1 MANLNT
7 RVDRLEESWP
17 VVVDDGRPDDAEI
30 ERRWHAAAVQLVVTM
45 APEHIEIVSDDPDS
59 PLTREVM
66 LMLSAAS
73 GMDWP
78 FEPRYPLALPP
89 AVAQVWRDDPDAGP
103 HDACLEC
110 HYPLPARSSTLPGGR
125 GNRPAISYFEACPLC
140 GSDRLRRVAD
150 NPHRHWS
157 NSDGCY
163 YVAGRRVTEH

>member
-1 MANLNT
+1 MASLNT

-30 ERRWHAAAVQLVVTM
+30 ERRWHAAAVQLVATM
-45 APEHIEIVSDDPDS
+45 APEHIEIVTHDPDS

-89 AVAQVWRDDPDAGP
+89 AVAQVWLDDPEAGP
-103 HDACLEC
+103 HDACLDC
-110 HYPLPARSSTLPGGR
+110 HSRLPARSASTPGTGKER
-125 GNRPAISYFEACPLC
+125 SAISYFMNCPVC
-140 GSDRLRRVAD
+140 GSGNLRRVAD

-163 YVAGRRVTEH
+163 YIAGRRVSG